1 MKPFAAVSA
10 APPLLRRA
18 VDHPHALFWA
28 ALVAVVASAWALL
41 ALMAAGHDDA
51 SLAALLTASLCSADG
66 AAVATWQGFG
76 GLFAMWAAMAFAM
89 MLPTAAPMIST
100 YLYIAEVA
108 RAKAMAIVPA
118 SVLVS
123 GYMAVWLAFALAA
136 AALQT
141 VLAAPVAALGL
152 PPLLS
157 LGALTLAAG
166 LYQLSPV
173 KHACLT
179 KCRRPMP
186 YFLARW
192 SDTAP
197 GVLRMG
203 LEQGALCL
211 GCCLGLMALMFAGS
225 FMNLAAMAG
234 LAVVMLAEKA
244 HPKGETLTRAL
255 ALVLLAAG
263 VVLIAYSMV
272 WEDQLWRR

>member
-1 MKPFAAVSA
+1 MKPLAAGSA

-18 VDHPHALFWA
+18 ADRPHALFGA
-28 ALVAVVASAWALL
+28 ALTAIVASAWVLL
-41 ALMAAGHDDA
+41 ALMAAGAGEA
-51 SLAALLTASLCSADG
+51 SLTALLAASLCSAEGG
-66 AAVATWQGFG
+66 AAATWQGFG
-76 GLFAMWAAMAFAM
+76 ALAAMWAAMAFAM

-100 YLYIAEVA
+100 YLDIADAA
-108 RAKAMAIVPA
+108 RAKGMAVVPA
-118 SVLVS
+118 VVLVS

-141 VLAAPVAALGL
+141 ALAAPVAALGL

-166 LYQLSPV
+166 LYQMSPI

-192 SDTAP
+192 RDTAP
-197 GVLRMG
+197 GVFRMG
-203 LEQGALCL
+203 IEQGALCL
-211 GCCLGLMALMFAGS
+211 GCCLGLMALMFAGA
-225 FMNLAAMAG
+225 FMNLAAMAA

-244 HPKGETLTRAL
+244 HPKGEAVARAM
-255 ALVLLAAG
+255 AFVLIGAG
-263 VVLIAYSMV
+263 AVLIASSMA
-272 WEDQLWRR
+272 WEDQVWRR

>member
-28 ALVAVVASAWALL
+28 ALAAAVAAAWGLL
-41 ALMAAGHDDA
+41 ALIAAGREEA

-66 AAVATWQGFG
+66 VAVASWQGVG
-76 GLFAMWAAMAFAM
+76 ALFAMWAAMAFAM

-100 YLYIAEVA
+100 YLDIAEAA
-108 RAKAMAIVPA
+108 RAKSMAIVPA
-118 SVLVS
+118 GVLVS
-123 GYMAVWLAFALAA
+123 GYMTVWLGFALAA
-136 AALQT
+136 AAAQAA
-141 VLAAPVAALGL
+141 LAAPVAALGL
-152 PPLLS
+152 PPLLM
-157 LGALTLAAG
+157 LGALALAAG

-197 GVLRMG
+197 GVYRMG

-211 GCCLGLMALMFAGS
+211 GCCLGLMALMFAGA
-225 FMNLAAMAG
+225 FMNLAAMAV
-234 LAVVMLAEKA
+234 LAVAMLAEKA
-244 HPKGETLTRAL
+244 HPKGEALSRAL
-255 ALVLLAAG
+255 AFVLIGTALVLVG
-263 VVLIAYSMV
+263 FSID
-272 WEDQLWRR
+272 WEDLLWRR